1 MQPIVFP
8 HIPFDGS
15 LASALFDL
23 ERVRVDFR
31 TERLADPLTLELRR
45 LFQGLT
51 SIMSARIEGN
61 RTTVADVIAETRR
74 AKSTGEDA
82 QDAVREILQLEEATK
97 YIDQLVEE
105 GTLRISHKLIRDLHQ
120 LSVNGLQRE
129 GDPHPGSCRSTQV
142 AISGALHTPPDPATV
157 QADMDQLIDFANQ
170 VVLPQQQLIQVALVH
185 HRFVWIHP
193 FANGNGRVSRLL
205 TYAMLTNR
213 GYASPSDARPLN
225 PTAVFGADRQA
236 YYDNL
241 ALADS
246 LSEDGTLAWCS
257 YMIRGLRDDLFSVT
271 QLSDRLFVADEVFAP
286 ALNAAVAGGEV
297 RESDANVLYEVARRG
312 KCKPGDLSDVLP
324 GSPSSR
330 SHKLKKLVEAN
341 LLLKVRDPAGYGI
354 SLWQNQLTI
363 YVVHRLDEL
372 GMLPSILKD

>member
-1 MQPIVFP
+1 
-8 HIPFDGS
+8 
-15 LASALFDL
+15 
-23 ERVRVDFR
+23 
-31 TERLADPLTLELRR
+31 
-45 LFQGLT
+45 
-51 SIMSARIEGN
+51 MSARIEGN
-61 RTTVADVIAETRR
+61 PTTVADVIAETRR

-129 GDPHPGSCRSTQV
+129 GDPHPGSYRSTQV
-142 AISGALHTPPDPATV
+142 AMSGALHTPPDPATV

-213 GYASPSDARPLN
+213 GYTSPSDARPLN

-297 RESDANVLYEVARRG
+297 RESDANVLCEVARRG